1 VPSRDFCP
9 YTVVSAAS
17 RSREHYHAGDVVVI
31 DGGYVI
37 SRVDCA
43 RDRLEAHCRPKEHT
57 MTIRRAW
64 MIAFVILVAV
74 LASGAG
80 AAPPKDAIVIG
91 LLAEPVT
98 MDPPQITDLNSARVT
113 KRIFE
118 GLVAQELGSYK
129 LIPGLARSWDI
140 SKDGLTYTFNLR
152 PNVTF
157 HDGTPFNADAVK
169 FCFERQLNE
178 QGPYYKTGTYPYV
191 KGFLG
196 NVQSI
201 EVVNPLTVQIKLK
214 APLTPFLQY
223 LAHQSLFVYSPDAL
237 KKHGKDMV
245 KNPVGTGPFKLETW
259 EPGVKVVLARNDQYW
274 GGAPKIR
281 QAIYV
286 PIIEAQARLAAIKTG
301 EIDLTIDVPPDSLES
316 LRKDPGIT
324 VAESNSSAVWYV
336 ALNTRHPILKDK
348 RVRQAMNLAINK
360 DAIVRDILKGTAI
373 VSSGPMSP
381 VYGPFHE
388 DKTTRY
394 PYDPDKAKALLKD
407 AGYPNGFEVTF
418 FVPESGSGM
427 QQPVEMG
434 TVIQAQLLAV
444 GIKAKI
450 QTMEWGAYLKK
461 YLDAPDMAEMSWNP
475 SIGDPDHVTYMLLS
489 SDRFPPAFNAGFFQ
503 NARVDELLRK
513 GRTTVGDAER
523 AAIYKEAQRIIAD
536 EAPWIFI
543 DHGRQIIIHRKRVQG
558 FKLHPNF
565 DLVLSQVWLQ

>member
-1 VPSRDFCP
+1 
-9 YTVVSAAS
+9 
-17 RSREHYHAGDVVVI
+17 
-31 DGGYVI
+31 
-37 SRVDCA
+37 
-43 RDRLEAHCRPKEHT
+43 
-57 MTIRRAW
+57 
-64 MIAFVILVAV
+64 
-74 LASGAG
+74 
-80 AAPPKDAIVIG
+80 
-91 LLAEPVT
+91 
-98 MDPPQITDLNSARVT
+98 
-113 KRIFE
+113 
-118 GLVAQELGSYK
+118 
-129 LIPGLARSWDI
+129 
-140 SKDGLTYTFNLR
+140 
-152 PNVTF
+152 
-157 HDGTPFNADAVK
+157 
-169 FCFERQLNE
+169 
-178 QGPYYKTGTYPYV
+178 
-191 KGFLG
+191 
-196 NVQSI
+196 
-201 EVVNPLTVQIKLK
+201 
-214 APLTPFLQY
+214 
-223 LAHQSLFVYSPDAL
+223 
-237 KKHGKDMV
+237 MV
-245 KNPVGTGPFKLETW
+245 
-259 EPGVKVVLARNDQYW
+259 
-274 GGAPKIR
+274 
-281 QAIYV
+281 
-286 PIIEAQARLAAIKTG
+286 
-301 EIDLTIDVPPDSLES
+301 
-316 LRKDPGIT
+316 
-324 VAESNSSAVWYV
+324 
-336 ALNTRHPILKDK
+336 LNTRHPILKDK

-373 VSSGPMSP
+373 ASSGPMSP